1 MKIPLRTH
9 RESNTR
15 LASAGFISDSQLG
28 LIWVDHIKRPDE
40 VEVVA
45 EMVALRHI
53 LRTHVING
61 NTYLGARG
69 WKFRVS
75 CGAVKRQLLCRSK
88 DTALYRYAAFCSVLA
103 SHALLSVW
111 KKAWPDYMP
120 TSTAKSVCFLK
131 DIGKKILILPRGWAR
146 LNPLREQL
154 RLPEAGVVCASFVDS
169 FAPLNNKTP
178 LKAIQCKENYNY
190 EDPDTFRSRCQST
203 KQGIRTTQPRTTPQ
217 PCRNTQAQCEARR
230 QRGATLRPTGV
241 SLRQKSSFR

>member
-9 RESNTR
+9 RESNTCAR
-15 LASAGFISDSQLG
+15 VSWLISDSQLG

-61 NTYLGARG
+61 NTYLGG
-69 WKFRVS
+69 QGLEIRVS

-103 SHALLSVW
+103 SHASLSVW

-120 TSTAKSVCFLK
+120 DF
-131 DIGKKILILPRGWAR
+131 
-146 LNPLREQL
+146 
-154 RLPEAGVVCASFVDS
+154 DS
-169 FAPLNNKTP
+169 
-178 LKAIQCKENYNY
+178 E
-190 EDPDTFRSRCQST
+190 
-203 KQGIRTTQPRTTPQ
+203 
-217 PCRNTQAQCEARR
+217 
-230 QRGATLRPTGV
+230 V
-241 SLRQKSSFR
+241 SLFLEGYWQENPDSLAAGPVAKPSTGASYPAGGRVFAQALSILSHP